1 MPDTGPSYAERR
13 LDARYALVL
22 AGTAEPLY
30 RRSMERAREDPSLRG
45 QDRFRVEIVNLSR
58 GGFMLAFDAEVSDG
72 DVLRLAFR
80 HPESH
85 AELGYEVQ
93 IQWMRK
99 NTTGLM
105 GRFCA
110 GVAFRDRAAV
120 DVDALVV
127 YAQRMNPT
135 PER

>member
-13 LDARYALVL
+13 QDARYSLVL
-22 AGTAEPLY
+22 AGTAKPLY
-30 RRSMERAREDPSLRG
+30 RRSLERAHEDPSLRG
-45 QDRFRVEIVNLSR
+45 QDRFRVEIVNVSR

-72 DVLRLAFR
+72 DVLRLIFR
-80 HPESH
+80 HPESN
-85 AELGYEVQ
+85 AELVYEVQ

-110 GVAFRDRAAV
+110 GVAFRDRTATA
-120 DVDALVV
+120 VDALVG
-127 YAQRMNPT
+127 YARRLNPD